1 MAMRYR
7 IGEFAALSGVSEK
20 TLRFYDELGLLRPAS
35 VDPRTRYRF
44 YVPQQLKELTS
55 ILALRDIGMPL
66 ADIRRLTRNPRSASE
81 RRDALTDLKRKVE
94 QSIHTATQSL
104 NWINAALK
112 DLDELG
118 PPIPVVVKR
127 RPSML
132 VASIRSQLRSYA
144 EIDFLEQEL
153 LSKLPAESIGN
164 LRGVLWHRCADSGC
178 VEGEPFIALKR
189 RVPARSGYEIKDLP
203 PATLACAYSGT
214 DDGSAEQTY
223 VAIRKWMNVRG
234 YRVCGPKREIYVD
247 QLLEIQFPLESVV
260 S

>member
-1 MAMRYR
+1 MTMRYR
-7 IGEFAALSGVSEK
+7 IGEFAALSGVSRK
-20 TLRFYDELGLLRPAS
+20 TLRFYHEVGLLRPAS
-35 VDPRTRYRF
+35 VDPRNRYRF

-55 ILALRDIGMPL
+55 ILALRDIGMSL
-66 ADIRRLTRNPRSASE
+66 ADIRRLTTNPRSGRE
-81 RRDALTDLKRKVE
+81 QREALTDLKRTVE
-94 QSIHTATQSL
+94 ESIHTATQSL

-118 PPIPVVVKR
+118 QSIPVVVKR

-144 EIDFLEQEL
+144 AIAFLEQEL

-178 VEGEPFIALKR
+178 VEGEPFITLKR
-189 RVPARSGYEIKDLP
+189 RVPARNGFEIKELP

-214 DDGSAEQTY
+214 DDESAEHTY

-234 YRVCGPKREIYVD
+234 YRVCGPKRELSVG
-247 QLLEIQFPLESVV
+247 QLLEIQFPLG
-260 S
+260 